1 MSRESD
7 NSRASTS
14 RSVRILSF
22 AVAIAIGVLGGLGAF
37 TVGYGNGFS
46 YLTND
51 PEACANCHIMQDHF
65 DSWVTSSHR
74 DVAAC
79 GDCHLR
85 HDFLGKWLTKADNG
99 FFHALAF
106 TTGNFDEPI
115 QIKPRNRRVTQEACI
130 DCHGRFV
137 NSMLPTE
144 HGGEMQLCVHCHSDV
159 GHTGRR

>member
-1 MSRESD
+1 MGQPTRT
-7 NSRASTS
+7 RAS

-22 AVAIAIGVLGGLGAF
+22 AVAIAVGVLGGLGAF
-37 TVGYGNGFS
+37 TIGYGNGFS

-51 PEACANCHIMQDHF
+51 PEACANCHIMQGHF

-85 HDFLGKWLTKADNG
+85 HDFVGKWLTKADNG

-106 TTGNFDEPI
+106 TTGNFHEPI
-115 QIKPRNRRVTQEACI
+115 RIKPRNRRVTQQACLH
-130 DCHGRFV
+130 CHGDLV
-137 NSMLPTE
+137 ESMLPVE
-144 HGGEMQLCVHCHSDV
+144 HGGDMQNCVHCHSDV
-159 GHTGRR
+159 GHSGRR